1 MSAAGN
7 TCTSAKAVLTLCLV
21 LFWTSPPAAAAADE
35 PYRVLVL
42 HSFRNSVPVNADWH
56 RGLVRGFASAPDLNV
71 EIDTEAPN
79 LAHLSEPEKLEAL
92 RSFYRTNY
100 QDRTPDLIVAT
111 YTPALRFMLTH
122 GEDLFPGVPIVF
134 VGADQRVFTAQ
145 KSPANVTGIT
155 GFADIAGTLELALHI
170 HRDARQVA
178 VIVGSG
184 PVDKVFEGDAREAL
198 RPFEGQVELVW
209 LQGLPLEDLGEA
221 VAGLPRRTVL
231 LYLVQ
236 TEDRAG
242 KSYVPRTVL
251 ETLSSAAKAPVYGL
265 WDSLLGHGIVGGRM
279 AMVEEDGFQAARIAV
294 RILRGES
301 PATIPIDIRKANP
314 AIIDG
319 REMARWKI
327 DENRLPADVR
337 VINRPLSA
345 WDEHRTA
352 IAATALIIAVQGL
365 LIAVL
370 MLSRRR
376 LRQARTALQDEYGRR
391 TAAEVLAGRFRQ
403 KLARFSKERSL
414 GTMATSISHEIN
426 QPLIAIQNYAQ
437 AARRRLE
444 GDVGDKSK
452 LVELVTKIEGQ
463 AERAGAITQRVR
475 ELVSKAD
482 PQLVPT
488 TLDRL
493 LEEVIR
499 TIEPEARSRR
509 CHVVCPSVVDA
520 PAVLAD
526 ALEVQL
532 VLVNLLQ
539 NAMQSVCSDER
550 FDRRITID
558 VRTIDEHVV
567 QVSVTDGGVGVPP
580 DQVEEIFEPLH
591 SGKAGGLGMGLAISR
606 AIIESHGGRLWHEAN
621 PAGGAVFRFTL
632 QAAGP

>member
-1 MSAAGN
+1 MSANGN
-7 TCTSAKAVLTLCLV
+7 TGTSPKAILALCLV
-21 LFWTSPPAAAAADE
+21 LFWTSPLAAAAADE

-42 HSFRNSVPVNADWH
+42 HSFRNSVPVNAHWH
-56 RGLVRGFASAPDLNV
+56 QGLMRGFASAPDVAV

-79 LAHLSEPEKLEAL
+79 LAHLSEPEKLDAL
-92 RSFYRTNY
+92 RNFYRTNY
-100 QDRTPDLIVAT
+100 QDSKPQLIVST
-111 YTPALRFMLTH
+111 YTPALQFLLAY
-122 GEDLFPGVPIVF
+122 GDDLFPGVPVVF
-134 VGADQRVFTAQ
+134 VGADQRVVAAHMA
-145 KSPANVTGIT
+145 PHVTGIT
-155 GFADIAGTLELALHI
+155 GFADIAGTLELAL
-170 HRDARQVA
+170 RAQPDTQRVA

-184 PVDKVFEGDAREAL
+184 PVDRVFERDAREAL
-198 RPFEGQVELVW
+198 GQFDGQVEFAW
-209 LQGLPLEDLGEA
+209 LQGLSSDELVDA
-221 VAGLPRRTVL
+221 VGGLPEQTVVL
-231 LYLVQ
+231 FLVQ
-236 TEDRAG
+236 TEDRRG
-242 KSYVPRTVL
+242 KPYVPRTLLQAV
-251 ETLSSAAKAPVYGL
+251 SPASKGPVYGL
-265 WDSLLGHGIVGGRM
+265 WDSLLGHGIIGGRL
-279 AMVEEDGFQAARIAV
+279 ALIEEDGAQAAQMAL
-294 RILRGES
+294 RILRGAR
-301 PATIPIDIRKANP
+301 PAEIPVEVRTSNP
-314 AIIDG
+314 AVMDG
-319 REMARWKI
+319 RELARWKI
-327 DENRLPADVR
+327 EESRLPADVR
-337 VINRPLSA
+337 IINRPLSA

-352 IAATALIIAVQGL
+352 IAATALIVAVQGL

-391 TAAEVLAGRFRQ
+391 TAAESLAGRFRG

-452 LVELVTKIEGQ
+452 LVELVAKIEGQ

-482 PQLVPT
+482 PQLLPT
-488 TLDRL
+488 PLDCL

-509 CHVVCPSVVDA
+509 CQIVCQSVLDA

-550 FDRRITID
+550 FDRRIAVDI
-558 VRTIDEHVV
+558 RPIDEHVV

-591 SGKAGGLGMGLAISR
+591 SGKAGGLGMGLAISC